1 VHQTLEEDP
10 ALAGAAAPSPR
21 KVHPIATLHYP
32 VRVASHL
39 LVLIVMAS
47 VLVHAQPPPWAWA
60 WLGVT
65 GLLWGHVAFVIAS
78 RSKDTRAAELRNL
91 LADNLL
97 VGGFAALSG
106 FSLWPSVMM
115 FTAVAAGSLG
125 VGGPTFALRGA
136 AAFAV
141 GSLLM
146 LSLTGLTF
154 TPEASLFTST
164 LSAAG
169 IFVFCAMHA
178 FCSNLEAKRAL
189 RAGREV
195 HTRNLRI
202 EEQRRLVQQSRDL
215 AEAERAAADQAR
227 ERAQAASRA
236 KGAFL
241 AHISHELRTPVDAII
256 GRAEMLEADIDEP
269 ARRSHVQQIRT
280 SGKHLLGLIDDVLD
294 LSRIEAGKVELRVD
308 VLDVDELVDEVASIA
323 RPLLAG
329 NANRFELRRQQP
341 LGVMT
346 SDATR
351 LRQVLLN
358 LLSNAAKFTHG
369 GEVILAVRREHG
381 ERGGWLEFE
390 VMDSGIG
397 MTLEQVSKLF
407 QPFVQV
413 DASRTRTYGGTGLG
427 LAISR
432 RLCRLMGGDITV
444 DSEEGHGTRF
454 VARVPARAP
463 EPKTQAE
470 GAADTPPRPQARN
483 AALASRLPATPLAD
497 EAWMPQSQ
505 RIISQGVTSPAVFRI
520 SPEGTFLNMNAAM
533 ARMLGYG
540 SPAQMLG
547 SVSDFGTQVFAAPQ
561 AWPDYR
567 RRLLAAGFVNH
578 FEFEARRADGSSMW
592 LSQDA
597 CVVRDEKG
605 SVARFEC
612 FATDITELKRECL
625 ALGERL
631 SQALGARPPP
641 AGEPP
646 RGIALDLALPPNPR
660 RPGTPSSVDLHAVS

>member
-1 VHQTLEEDP
+1 
-10 ALAGAAAPSPR
+10 
-21 KVHPIATLHYP
+21 
-32 VRVASHL
+32 
-39 LVLIVMAS
+39 
-47 VLVHAQPPPWAWA
+47 
-60 WLGVT
+60 
-65 GLLWGHVAFVIAS
+65 
-78 RSKDTRAAELRNL
+78 
-91 LADNLL
+91 
-97 VGGFAALSG
+97 
-106 FSLWPSVMM
+106 
-115 FTAVAAGSLG
+115 
-125 VGGPTFALRGA
+125 
-136 AAFAV
+136 
-141 GSLLM
+141 M

-178 FCSNLEAKRAL
+178 LYSNLEAKRAL
-189 RAGREV
+189 RARREV
-195 HTRNLRI
+195 QTQNLHI
-202 EEQRRLVQQSRDL
+202 EEQHRLVQQSRDL
-215 AEAERAAADQAR
+215 AEVERAAADQAR
-227 ERAQAASRA
+227 ERAEAASRA

-241 AHISHELRTPVDAII
+241 ANISHELRTPLDAII

-269 ARRSHVQQIRT
+269 SRRSHLQQIRT

-294 LSRIEAGKVELRVD
+294 LSKMEAGKVELRVD
-308 VLDVDELVDEVASIA
+308 VLDVAELVDQVASIA

-346 SDATR
+346 SDARR

-390 VMDSGIG
+390 VVDSGIG

-407 QPFVQV
+407 QPFVQI

-454 VARVPARAP
+454 VARLPARAP
-463 EPKTQAE
+463 EPKAAAE
-470 GAADTPPRPQARN
+470 AAGTPARPEARS
-483 AALASRLPATPLAD
+483 AGLASRLPATPRAD
-497 EAWMPQSQ
+497 EVWMPQSQ

-547 SVSDFGTQVFAAPQ
+547 SVSHFGTQVFASPQ

-567 RRLLAAGFVNH
+567 RRLLGAGFLNH

-597 CVVRDEKG
+597 CIVRDERG
-605 SVARFEC
+605 TVVRFEC
-612 FATDITELKRECL
+612 FAKDITELKRECL

-641 AGEPP
+641 VDEPP
-646 RGIALDLALPPNPR
+646 RGIALNLALPLNPR
-660 RPGTPSSVDLHAVS
+660 RLGTPSSVDLHAVS